1 MKTKLKKNLIILILI
16 LLGCSSETNPNNFE
30 DRFVKDIETACLSLL
45 LNPSDL
51 GAVRLRGDAYSELK
65 QNEKAV
71 KDYSILINSGKADY
85 TLFLKRGKALHAL
98 GQYEDALSDFDNS
111 IVLNPKNAWG
121 YHRKADVLS
130 ALKKYNEALNN
141 FSVAISLLPDD
152 PGVYTCRGRVYR
164 NQNQN
169 EKALEAFNKA
179 IEMDQNHFYS
189 LYKRGLFYLN
199 HDQYQQSIDD
209 LKLLETIDPPYL
221 SYQYRETAFVSMA
234 YAHFKL
240 KEYTKAISHFINMW
254 KMRSCINSLDEKIK
268 AAEKNR

>member
-1 MKTKLKKNLIILILI
+1 MKIKLNKISIILIL
-16 LLGCSSETNPNNFE
+16 LLFGCSAETNPNNFE
-30 DRFVKDIETACLSLL
+30 DRFVKDIETACSSIL

-51 GAVRLRGDAYSELK
+51 GAIRLRGDAYSELK

-71 KDYSILINSGKADY
+71 KDYSFLIDSGKADY
-85 TLFLKRGKALHAL
+85 KLFLERGKSLHAL
-98 GQYEDALSDFDNS
+98 GKYEDALSDFDNS

-130 ALKKYNEALNN
+130 ALKKYDEALND
-141 FSVAISLLPDD
+141 FSVAISMLPDD
-152 PGVYTCRGRVYR
+152 PGAYTCRGRIYR
-164 NQNQN
+164 NQNEN

-189 LYKRGLFYLN
+189 LYTRGLFYLN
-199 HDQYQQSIDD
+199 HDQYQQAIDD
-209 LKLLETIDPPYL
+209 LKILEKIDPPYL
-221 SYQYRETAFVSMA
+221 SYQYKETAFAAMA

-240 KEYTKAISHFINMW
+240 KEYTKAISHFVNMW
-254 KMRSCINSLDEKIK
+254 KMRRCIHSLDEKIK